1 MILFRRLSS
10 LLLSG
15 LAALVVGGWVSGG
28 ALQAGPVRNGAVQV
42 ELVAREA
49 AVQPGRPFWVA
60 LRVEH
65 DSPWHTYWLNAGTGY
80 PTSLAWTLPEGFSA
94 GPIVWPAPHTV
105 KDTAGNVTGNGYE
118 GTVHLFVQITPPA
131 SLAVGA
137 TVQLRA
143 AVEWLMCAE
152 SCMPGDAKVVLSLP
166 VAEAPGAESAAVAK
180 AFAALP
186 RDPAPWRVSARR
198 EGAKLFLT
206 VAAPAGGT
214 AHQPEGLHFFE
225 EQAHVDYAAPQ
236 VLTTGEGSW
245 TLELAATEAA
255 ADATRLKGLLV
266 AKNGWTAGEG
276 YAALVVDAPFTA
288 GADARSAIAA
298 GANAPSPGGSG
309 KAGTTGT
316 ASAASAAGGTAHGA
330 VGASPSAGASAGVGA
345 PAGAVAAGTSA
356 GSGLFGTVL
365 LAFLGGMVLNLMPC
379 VFPVLGIKVLG
390 FVNQA
395 GSDRG
400 KVVLHGLVF
409 TAGVLASFWALA
421 GALLALRAGGEQ
433 LGWGFQLQSA
443 AFVYGMAVFM
453 FVFAL
458 NLSGLFEVGLSATG
472 AGAGLQSQEGLGGS
486 FFTGMLATLVAT
498 PCSAPFLAPALGAAL
513 ALSPVESLVVF
524 TAIAVGLSAPYL
536 LLSLF
541 PSAVKLLPRPGAWME
556 TFKQLMA
563 FPLYATVGWLLWVLA
578 AQTAGDDYGL
588 LMILFGFVLV
598 AMAAWAYGRFGQAH
612 GKPARQR
619 WGTAFAL
626 VLLVSGVALGW
637 PQPPA
642 PAVGTGAGSAG
653 AAGKGPYVVAWQP
666 WSPEAVAAAQAAGR
680 TIYVDFTARWCAT
693 CQTNKASVFSSSEVL
708 AELARRE
715 VLLLKADWT
724 NKDPRITQELAK
736 YQRSAVPFN
745 LVYHPGQAAPQAL
758 PELLTPGIVLDAL
771 RRTGAP

>member
-1 MILFRRLSS
+1 MWLAGLVAAV
-10 LLLSG
+10 G
-15 LAALVVGGWVSGG
+15 ALAAFTRLE
-28 ALQAGPVRNGAVQV
+28 ARPVRNGAVQV
-42 ELVAREA
+42 ELVARQA
-49 AVQPGRPFWVA
+49 AVQPGQPFWVA
-60 LRVEH
+60 LKVAH
-65 DSPWHTYWLNAGTGY
+65 DTPWHTYWINAGTGY
-80 PTSLAWTLPEGFSA
+80 PTSIAWTLPEGFTA

-118 GTVHLFVQITPPA
+118 GTVYLFTQITPPA
-131 SLAVGA
+131 TLVAGSNVE
-137 TVQLRA
+137 LRA
-143 AVEWLMCAE
+143 AAEWLMCAE
-152 SCMPGDAKVVLSLP
+152 SCMPGDAKVALTLP
-166 VAEAPGAESAAVAK
+166 VAAEAGAENAAVAK

-186 RDPAPWRVSARR
+186 RDPAPWTVTARR
-198 EGAKLFLT
+198 DGGKVFLT
-206 VAAPAGGT
+206 VTAPAGAP
-214 AHQPEGLHFFE
+214 AHAPEELHFFE

-236 VLTTGEGSW
+236 AL
-245 TLELAATEAA
+245 ATEAGRWTLQLAVA
-255 ADATRLKGLLV
+255 ADAPADAARLKGLLV
-266 AKNGWTAGEG
+266 SKNGWIAGEG
-276 YAALVVDAPFTA
+276 YAALAVDVPFTA
-288 GADARSAIAA
+288 EASATPAAAAPTGGGAIKAAPSDAGSKAAVGGSAATTSVSG
-298 GANAPSPGGSG
+298 GANTS
-309 KAGTTGT
+309 
-316 ASAASAAGGTAHGA
+316 ASAVAPAS
-330 VGASPSAGASAGVGA
+330 SAG
-345 PAGAVAAGTSA
+345 
-356 GSGLFGTVL
+356 LLGTVL
-365 LAFLGGMVLNLMPC
+365 LAFLGGVVLNLMPC

-390 FVNQA
+390 FVNQS

-433 LGWGFQLQSA
+433 LGWGFQLQSP

-453 FVFAL
+453 LVFAL

-513 ALSPVESLVVF
+513 ALSAVESLVVF

-556 TFKQLMA
+556 TFKQVMA

-626 VLLVSGVALGW
+626 VLLVGGVALGW
-637 PQPPA
+637 PQPSTPVTVA
-642 PAVGTGAGSAG
+642 GATAGADG
-653 AAGKGPYVVAWQP
+653 AAGKGAYVVAWQP

-693 CQTNKASVFSSSEVL
+693 CQTNKAAVFSSTEVL
-708 AELARRE
+708 AELARRD
-715 VLLLKADWT
+715 VLLLRADWT

-745 LVYHPGQAAPQAL
+745 LVYHPGQATPQVL
-758 PELLTPGIVLDAL
+758 PELLTPGIVLDVL
-771 RRTGAP
+771 RAAGGS

>member
-1 MILFRRLSS
+1 MISFRRLRS

-15 LAALVVGGWVSGG
+15 LAALVVSGWVLGG
-28 ALQAGPVRNGAVQV
+28 ALQARAVRNGAVQV
-42 ELVAREA
+42 ELVARQA
-49 AVQPGRPFWVA
+49 AVQPGQPFWVA

-65 DSPWHTYWLNAGTGY
+65 DAPWHTYWLNAGTGY
-80 PTSLAWTLPEGFSA
+80 PTSLAWALPEGFSA

-131 SLAVGA
+131 TLAVGS

-143 AVEWLMCAE
+143 AADWLMCAE
-152 SCMPGDAKVVLSLP
+152 SCMPGDAKVALTLP
-166 VAEAPGAESAAVAK
+166 VAADPGAENAAVAK
-180 AFAALP
+180 AFADLP
-186 RDPAPWRVSARR
+186 RDPAPWGVSARR
-198 EGAKLFLT
+198 DGAKVFLT
-206 VAAPAGGT
+206 ITAPQGAAA
-214 AHQPEGLHFFE
+214 AHVPEGLHFFE
-225 EQAHVDYAAPQ
+225 EQALIDYAAPQ
-236 VLTTGEGSW
+236 TVTAGKGTWS
-245 TLELAATEAA
+245 LELATV
-255 ADATRLKGLLV
+255 ADAPADAAHLKGLLV

-276 YAALVVDAPFTA
+276 YAALAVDVPFAAAKAAGATA
-288 GADARSAIAA
+288 GASFGATEGSAPAPGGSSAA
-298 GANAPSPGGSG
+298 GAGA
-309 KAGTTGT
+309 T
-316 ASAASAAGGTAHGA
+316 ASAGATDGAA
-330 VGASPSAGASAGVGA
+330 ASAG
-345 PAGAVAAGTSA
+345 
-356 GSGLFGTVL
+356 LLGTVL
-365 LAFLGGMVLNLMPC
+365 LAFLGGVVLNLMPC

-400 KVVLHGLVF
+400 KIVLHGLVF

-433 LGWGFQLQSA
+433 LGWGFQLQSP

-453 FVFAL
+453 LVFAL

-513 ALSPVESLVVF
+513 ALSAVESLVVF

-541 PSAVKLLPRPGAWME
+541 PSAVKVLPRPGAWME

-563 FPLYATVGWLLWVLA
+563 FPLYATVGWLVWVLA

-588 LMILFGFVLV
+588 LMILFAFVLV

-612 GKPARQR
+612 GKPSRQR
-619 WGTAFAL
+619 WGTAAAL
-626 VLLVSGVALGW
+626 ALLVAGVALGW
-637 PQPPA
+637 PQPP
-642 PAVGTGAGSAG
+642 PAVGSSSTGAGG
-653 AAGKGPYVVAWQP
+653 ASGKGAYAVAWQP

-693 CQTNKASVFSSSEVL
+693 CQTNKAAVFSSSEVL
-708 AELARRE
+708 AELARRD

-736 YQRSAVPFN
+736 FQRSAVPFN
-745 LVYHPGQAAPQAL
+745 LLYHPGQAAPRVL

-771 RRTGAP
+771 RSAGAP

>member
-1 MILFRRLSS
+1 MISLRRLTS

-15 LAALVVGGWVSGG
+15 LAALVVSGWVLGG
-28 ALQAGPVRNGAVQV
+28 ALQARAVRNGAVQV
-42 ELVAREA
+42 ELVARQA
-49 AVQPGRPFWVA
+49 AVQPGQPFWVA

-65 DSPWHTYWLNAGTGY
+65 DAPWHTYWLNAGTGY

-131 SLAVGA
+131 TLAVGS

-143 AVEWLMCAE
+143 AADWLMCAE
-152 SCMPGDAKVVLSLP
+152 SCMPGDAKVALTLP
-166 VAEAPGAESAAVAK
+166 VAADPGAENAAVAK
-180 AFAALP
+180 AFADLP
-186 RDPAPWRVSARR
+186 RDPAPWGVSARR
-198 EGAKLFLT
+198 DGTKVFLT
-206 VAAPAGGT
+206 LTAPQGAAA
-214 AHQPEGLHFFE
+214 AHVPEGLHFFE
-225 EQAHVDYAAPQ
+225 EQALIDYAAPQ
-236 VLTTGEGSW
+236 TVTAGKGTWS
-245 TLELAATEAA
+245 LELATV
-255 ADATRLKGLLV
+255 ADAPADAARLKGLLV

-276 YAALVVDAPFTA
+276 YTALAVDVPLAAAK
-288 GADARSAIAA
+288 AA
-298 GANAPSPGGSG
+298 GASVTAAVGSPTGGATEASAPAPGGSG
-309 KAGTTGT
+309 AAGAGAT
-316 ASAASAAGGTAHGA
+316 ASAGATDGAAAST
-330 VGASPSAGASAGVGA
+330 
-345 PAGAVAAGTSA
+345 
-356 GSGLFGTVL
+356 GLVGTVL
-365 LAFLGGMVLNLMPC
+365 LAFLGGVVLNLMPC

-433 LGWGFQLQSA
+433 LGWGFQLQSP

-453 FVFAL
+453 LVFAL

-513 ALSPVESLVVF
+513 ALSAVESLVVF

-563 FPLYATVGWLLWVLA
+563 FPLYATVGWLVWVLA

-588 LMILFGFVLV
+588 LMILFAFVLV

-612 GKPARQR
+612 GKPSRQR
-619 WGTAFAL
+619 WGTAAAL
-626 VLLVSGVALGW
+626 ALLVGGVALGW
-637 PQPPA
+637 PQPP
-642 PAVGTGAGSAG
+642 PAVGSSSTGAGG
-653 AAGKGPYVVAWQP
+653 ASGKGAYAVAWQP

-693 CQTNKASVFSSSEVL
+693 CQTNKAAVFSSSEVL
-708 AELARRE
+708 AELARRD

-736 YQRSAVPFN
+736 FQRSAVPFN
-745 LVYHPGQAAPQAL
+745 VIYHPGQAAPRVL

-771 RRTGAP
+771 RSAGAP